1 MEKEF
6 KYIAVEGPI
15 GAGKT
20 SLTRLLSEHLGK
32 EVLLEEPDS
41 NPFLEEFY
49 KNRQRYALAVQL
61 NFFLRRVEQI
71 NQVKQMNLFHSG
83 TVADFLIEKDPI
95 FARLN
100 LSNDE
105 LKLYRQIYDHL
116 KPNMPVPDLVI
127 YLQASPMKLIERVKT
142 RGKVYERN
150 VTKEYITSVFVEY
163 QNFFHS
169 YDSAPILIV
178 NSDNLN
184 FVDKTAHFDM
194 LLERIFGMRSPR
206 EFFGLAG

>member
-20 SLTRLLSEHLGK
+20 SLTRLLGAHFGK
-32 EVLLEEPDS
+32 EILLEEPDT

-49 KNRQRYALAVQL
+49 RDKERYALAVQL

-71 NQVKQMNLFHSG
+71 NQVKQMNLFNSG

-105 LKLYRQIYDHL
+105 LKLYRQIFEYL

-142 RGKVYERN
+142 RGKVYEKN

-163 QNFFHS
+163 QKFFHS
-169 YDSAPILIV
+169 YDTAPILIV

-194 LLERIFGMRSPR
+194 LLERIFRMRSPR